1 MKENVWALVV
11 LSREPSGEERQDEAE
26 SEEERELHTVSCFG
40 TLLASMKFEQAC
52 LGERMGE
59 LWAMSELDQNDLPPT
74 RSAKSSAVQWLPLVV
89 GLLVMIALGGLSVLG
104 MRRIKL
110 QVDRSDTLH
119 YARRVTLA
127 LKLYAADNDGFYPD
141 EGMTGVTSSNVVFDE
156 LLGVGIVTSENIF
169 GGLGSSFRPDLYT
182 STSLASLP
190 NQVHWSFVT
199 GRNDA
204 SKGASA
210 IVFEN
215 SLALSGVGAPTWGPP
230 GDEVRGRSWVGP
242 NIIIATNDGAV
253 QTFDLRAENYRLD
266 SIKYPN
272 PFDSKHAETGKPEVL
287 SWVGG
292 Q

>member
-1 MKENVWALVV
+1 ML
-11 LSREPSGEERQDEAE
+11 
-26 SEEERELHTVSCFG
+26 
-40 TLLASMKFEQAC
+40 
-52 LGERMGE
+52 
-59 LWAMSELDQNDLPPT
+59 
-74 RSAKSSAVQWLPLVV
+74 
-89 GLLVMIALGGLSVLG
+89 
-104 MRRIKL
+104 RR
-110 QVDRSDTLH
+110 
-119 YARRVTLA
+119 
-127 LKLYAADNDGFYPD
+127 
-141 EGMTGVTSSNVVFDE
+141 
-156 LLGVGIVTSENIF
+156 
-169 GGLGSSFRPDLYT
+169 
-182 STSLASLP
+182 
-190 NQVHWSFVT
+190 
-199 GRNDA
+199 
-204 SKGASA
+204 GASA